1 MRSFDPR
8 RVGVLESRAW
18 VTYYR
23 REWGKLLLA
32 SVGLVRAGF
41 RMRWD
46 RTLYGAWLVLRANQL
61 WAPVDNDPAGARRC
75 MERFYRLVARDSGE
89 SIDTAEAA
97 RREVAWWRAHRAVQR
112 GAGPRSELVE
122 AMTDLYS
129 YVYGDERDAVRPA
142 AALRADAMDA
152 SDLWVAEG
160 CDLDSPLVVQERELL
175 VRSYAA
181 LRRWYTASRPSV
193 EAWPCASS
201 SSEED
206 PPATRPPAT
215 PLGWGPP
222 SR

>member
-8 RVGVLESRAW
+8 RVGALECRAW

-23 REWGKLLLA
+23 REWGKLLVA
-32 SVGLVRAGF
+32 SVGLVRHGF

-61 WAPVDNDPAGARRC
+61 WADDDPDGARRC

-112 GAGPRSELVE
+112 DGGPQTELVE
-122 AMTDLYS
+122 ALTDLYS
-129 YVYGDERDAVRPA
+129 YLYGDERDAVRPA
-142 AALRADAMDA
+142 AGLRADAMDA
-152 SDLWVAEG
+152 SDQWVAEG
-160 CDLDSPLVVQERELL
+160 CNLDSPLVVQERELL

-181 LRRWYTASRPSV
+181 LLSVVHRQPS
-193 EAWPCASS
+193 
-201 SSEED
+201 
-206 PPATRPPAT
+206 
-215 PLGWGPP
+215 
-222 SR
+222 

>member
-1 MRSFDPR
+1 VKERGGSPMRSFDPN
-8 RVGVLESRAW
+8 RVGALECRAW

-23 REWGKLLLA
+23 HEWLKLLVA

-61 WAPVDNDPAGARRC
+61 WAPADNDPAGARRC

-97 RREVAWWRAHRAVQR
+97 RREVAWWRAHRAVQH
-112 GAGPRSELVE
+112 GADRDRERAELVE
-122 AMTDLYS
+122 ALTDLYS

-142 AALRADAMDA
+142 AALRADAMDV
-152 SDLWVAEG
+152 SDEWVAEG
-160 CDLDSPLVVQERELL
+160 CDLDSPRVIQEQELL

-181 LRRWYTASRPSV
+181 LLSV
-193 EAWPCASS
+193 VHRQSS
-201 SSEED
+201 
-206 PPATRPPAT
+206 
-215 PLGWGPP
+215 
-222 SR
+222 